1 MEISLHAAG
10 TTIPIILPHEK
21 CTTTT
26 WGELCQDV
34 VHNFLTAADSK
45 LMLKIFTEIYP
56 TERLTHYHIHYG
68 DGNSSII
75 RVDWSSS
82 TNAPGS
88 ISLPLSSACIDVNM
102 VLKPRVEG
110 WLQNLSKPHLP
121 VQPVGIVS
129 FPSTLHVDLCF
140 SVASSAEPPFPYNED
155 RMSVLYLK
163 EHAVYAGCVDTYE
176 IMAAEDGFHDLL
188 PTVTRVPQEVSS
200 AAAAISADTPIAT
213 GKKRQAPSTASSL
226 EESQAKISKK
236 REEGE
241 GSSKSDSN
249 SDVIME
255 EPADKYDTS
264 NRGELKSIV
273 DPSFSE
279 KYPGVM
285 EAAFKVLDYLY
296 LHPSHAPWVEGAGF
310 LLAAESC
317 YGNEAIMN
325 MHRDHYLRQSFGK
338 TDLSSIPVDD
348 NTRECFVYG
357 VGYGSSTFGTV
368 AE

>member
-1 MEISLHAAG
+1 MEINLHAAG
-10 TTIPIILPHEK
+10 TTIPIILTPEK
-21 CTTTT
+21 CISTT

-34 VHNFLTAADSK
+34 VQNFLTAADSK
-45 LMLKIFTEIYP
+45 LMLKILTEIYP
-56 TERLTHYHIHYG
+56 TERLTHYHIRYG

-82 TNAPGS
+82 SVPGFDP
-88 ISLPLSSACIDVNM
+88 LPLSSAYIDVNM
-102 VLKPRVEG
+102 VLKPRVEN
-110 WLQNLSKPHLP
+110 WLQNLAKPHLP
-121 VQPVGIVS
+121 MQPVGEVS
-129 FPSTLHVDLCF
+129 FPTSFHVDLCI

-163 EHAVYAGCVDTYE
+163 EHALYAGCVDTFE
-176 IMAAEDGFHDLL
+176 IMSAEDGYHDLL
-188 PTVTRVPQEVSS
+188 PTVTRVPQVSS
-200 AAAAISADTPIAT
+200 PAAAISADTPVAT
-213 GKKRQAPSTASSL
+213 RKKRQAPSTASSL
-226 EESQAKISKK
+226 EESKAKISKK
-236 REEGE
+236 REEPGP
-241 GSSKSDSN
+241 SKSDN
-249 SDVIME
+249 NGDVIME
-255 EPADKYDTS
+255 KPDTS
-264 NRGELKSIV
+264 TKGELKSIV